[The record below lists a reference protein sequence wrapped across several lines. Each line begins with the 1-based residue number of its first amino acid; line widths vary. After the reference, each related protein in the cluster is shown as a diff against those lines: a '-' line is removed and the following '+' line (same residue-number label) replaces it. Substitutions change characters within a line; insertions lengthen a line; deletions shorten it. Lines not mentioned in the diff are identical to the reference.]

1 MITRQR
7 TPLAARSVQI
17 SGGNDLPALGTR
29 QSLTNDSAM
38 ASPRRAGRPSTPW
51 WGAEMATE
59 PENQSLIESH
69 RQVLKVLASALRGHD
84 VNTLLTYPRW
94 TRAAVPHAPTSRR
107 QND

>member
-1 MITRQR
+1 
-7 TPLAARSVQI
+7 
-17 SGGNDLPALGTR
+17 
-29 QSLTNDSAM
+29 
-38 ASPRRAGRPSTPW
+38 
-51 WGAEMATE
+51 MATE